1 MLQRNSIKD
10 KIFETNTILALL
22 NNTID
27 EKSNF
32 VITDQDGRT
41 LKNSNIETND
51 DGKIEIK
58 LDFIGSNKT
67 NTTDDFDFE
76 EMRKERKRYIENLAN
91 DSYENI
97 CNIIRTSNKNGRN
110 DAMYIFDNDK
120 YNDTVI
126 DTIIKKLSSKGFNV
140 KKNDEGVLHKT
151 YARIIITW
159 S

>member
-10 KIFETNTILALL
+10 KIFESNTILALL

-27 EKSNF
+27 GKSNF

-58 LDFIGSNKT
+58 LDFIGSIKT
-67 NTTDDFDFE
+67 NTTEDFDF
-76 EMRKERKRYIENLAN
+76 EMRKERKKYIYNLAN

-97 CNIIRTSNKNGRN
+97 CNIIRTSNKNGKN
-110 DAMYIFDNDK
+110 TVTYIFDNDK

-140 KKNDEGVLHKT
+140 RKNDKGVLHKT
-151 YARIIITW
+151 YAQIIITW

>member
-10 KIFETNTILALL
+10 KIFESNTILALL

-27 EKSNF
+27 GKSNF

-41 LKNSNIETND
+41 LKNSNIEAND

-97 CNIIRTSNKNGRN
+97 CNIIRTSNKNGKN
-110 DAMYIFDNDK
+110 TVTYIFDNDK

-126 DTIIKKLSSKGFNV
+126 DTIIEKLSSKGFSV
-140 KKNDEGVLHKT
+140 KKNDEGLLHKT

>member
-1 MLQRNSIKD
+1 MLSRNSIKD
-10 KIFETNTILALL
+10 MILENNTILTLL
-22 NNTID
+22 NNAID
-27 EKSNF
+27 GKSNF

-76 EMRKERKRYIENLAN
+76 EMRKEREKYIENLAN

-97 CNIIRTSNKNGRN
+97 CNIIRTSNKNGKN
-110 DAMYIFDNDK
+110 TATYIFDNDK

-140 KKNDEGVLHKT
+140 RKNDEGVLHKT
-151 YARIIITW
+151 YARIIIAW

>member
-76 EMRKERKRYIENLAN
+76 EMRKERERYIENLAN

-126 DTIIKKLSSKGFNV
+126 DTIIEKLSSKGFNV